1 MSSRRDWLGLFV
13 IVAALYAALFAIL
26 AALASALT

>member
-1 MSSRRDWLGLFV
+1 MSTWRDWLGLFV